1 MELMVPR
8 SGHIKNYRLS
18 NDPLDQVPADEV
30 LHVLQGIHWLVPLGF
45 STLTALGVAHL

>member
-1 MELMVPR
+1 MVPR

-30 LHVLQGIHWLVPLGF
+30 LHVLQGIHRLVSLGLP
-45 STLTALGVAHL
+45 TLTALRIGHL